1 MRVTVID
8 YGRSN
13 LLSVCRALCK
23 LGAQPLLAQTA
34 EDVLAAQAL
43 VLPGVGAF
51 ADGMASLKQAGLCAP
66 IIQKARGGTPLLG
79 ICLGMQMLFDESEE
93 GGTHKGLGLI
103 PGRVE
108 RLPGIDIDGKEQPV
122 PNIGWCALTPAGG
135 RKDFSGTAFAGLAK
149 GAQCYFVHSYEAK
162 PEHAHHRLADI
173 LYGGRPVCAAVQ
185 NANVVGCQFHPEKSA
200 RAGLAVLQSFLLLAQ
215 HAT

>member
-13 LLSVCRALCK
+13 LLSVCRALAAM
-23 LGAQPLLAQTA
+23 GAQPILARTPQ
-34 EDVLAAQAL
+34 DVLEAQAL

-51 ADGMASLKQAGLCAP
+51 ADGMASLEQKGLCAP
-66 IIQKARGGTPLLG
+66 IVQKARSRTPLLG

-93 GGTHKGLGLI
+93 GGIHKGLGLV

-108 RLPGIDIDGKEQPV
+108 RLPELDSEGNRQPV
-122 PNIGWCALTPAGG
+122 PNIGWCELVPAGG
-135 RKDFSGTAFAGLAK
+135 RDDFSGTAFAGLAK

-162 PEHAHHRLADI
+162 PSQACQRLANI

-185 NANVVGCQFHPEKSA
+185 RANVIGCQFHPEKSA
-200 RAGLAVLQSFLLLAQ
+200 RAGLAILQGFLQ
-215 HAT
+215 NVQETE